1 MFSAISSSDRML
13 GSGVF
18 RSPGMSTPESA
29 AASGRTN
36 NKISSALIFFD
47 GCALAG
53 LHSLRSS
60 PDGCALAGLHSL
72 RSSPDGCALPGL
84 HSLRSSPD
92 GCALPGLH
100 SLRSSPDGCALPGL
114 HSLRSSPD
122 GCALPGLH
130 SLRSLEQSLDWCAHD
145 SVIGSDEKP
154 VR

>member
-84 HSLRSSPD
+84 HSLRS
-92 GCALPGLH
+92 LK
-100 SLRSSPDGCALPGL
+100 
-114 HSLRSSPD
+114 
-122 GCALPGLH
+122 
-130 SLRSLEQSLDWCAHD
+130 QSFDWHAHD
-145 SVIGSDEKP
+145 AVIGSDEKP
-154 VR
+154 VRRSRERCDVQGRKPVG

>member
-47 GCALAG
+47 GCAL
-53 LHSLRSS
+53 
-60 PDGCALAGLHSL
+60 
-72 RSSPDGCALPGL
+72 
-84 HSLRSSPD
+84 
-92 GCALPGLH
+92 
-100 SLRSSPDGCALPGL
+100 PGL

-130 SLRSLEQSLDWCAHD
+130 SLRSLKQSFDWHAHD
-145 SVIGSDEKP
+145 AVIGSDEKP
-154 VR
+154 VRRSRERCDVQGRKPVG

>member
-18 RSPGMSTPESA
+18 RSPGMSTLESA

-36 NKISSALIFFD
+36 NEISSALVLFDGCALAGLHSLRSSPD

-100 SLRSSPDGCALPGL
+100 SLRSLK
-114 HSLRSSPD
+114 
-122 GCALPGLH
+122 
-130 SLRSLEQSLDWCAHD
+130 QSFDWHAHD
-145 SVIGSDEKP
+145 AVIGSDEKP
-154 VR
+154 VRRSRERCDVQGRKPVG

>member
-60 PDGCALAGLHSL
+60 PDGCAL
-72 RSSPDGCALPGL
+72 
-84 HSLRSSPD
+84 
-92 GCALPGLH
+92 
-100 SLRSSPDGCALPGL
+100 PGL

-130 SLRSLEQSLDWCAHD
+130 SLRSLKQSFDWLAHD
-145 SVIGSDEKP
+145 AVIGSDEKP
-154 VR
+154 VRRSRERCDVQGRKPVG